1 MKRILIT
8 GGAGFIGSSVALA
21 LKAAKP
27 DAEVVVLD
35 NLKRRGSE
43 LNLPRLRAAGV
54 AFVHGDIRSQQDILA
69 AGPADLVIEASAEPT
84 VLAGYHSSPDYV
96 VHTNLT
102 GALHCF
108 EAARQWNAGVMFLST
123 SRIYPM
129 DRLNALAL
137 REDATRFVPEDT
149 QAVPGISLE
158 GIAEDFPL
166 EGVRSFYGAT
176 KLSAEFMLA
185 EYGDA
190 YGIPWLVNRMGVIGG
205 PWQMGKVDQ
214 GLAALWVARHVF
226 GQPLT
231 YIGYGGTGKQVRD
244 FLHIDDLTDLLL
256 LQIERLGKFS
266 GRTFNVGGGGT
277 CSASL
282 IELTALCADA
292 SGVTL
297 EISTDPETRPADVP
311 WFVTDHAAVTAATGW
326 EPTRTLPVLV
336 EDLTRWVADHRDQLE
351 GVMG

>member
-21 LKAAKP
+21 IKAARP
-27 DAEVVVLD
+27 DAEVTVLD

-43 LNLPRLRAAGV
+43 LNLPRLRASGV
-54 AFVHGDIRSQQDILA
+54 AFAHGDIRTLQDILA
-69 AGPADLVIEASAEPT
+69 AGPVDLLIEASAEPT
-84 VLAGYHSSPDYV
+84 VMAGYHSSPDYV

-108 EAARQWNAGVMFLST
+108 EAARQWNAGVLFLST

-129 DRLNALAL
+129 DALNALSL

-149 QAVPGISLE
+149 QSVPGISLE

-166 EGVRSFYGAT
+166 AGVRSFYGAT

-185 EYGDA
+185 EYGEA
-190 YGIPWLVNRMGVIGG
+190 YGIPWLINRMGVIGG

-226 GQPLT
+226 QKPLS
-231 YIGYGGTGKQVRD
+231 YIGYGGSGKQVRD

-256 LQIERLGKFS
+256 LQIERLEAWS
-266 GRTFNVGGGGT
+266 GQTFNVGGGGA

-282 IELTALCADA
+282 VELTALCADA
-292 SGVTL
+292 SGITL
-297 EISTDPETRPADVP
+297 DISADPETRPADVP

-326 EPTRTLPVLV
+326 EPTRTLPVLIG
-336 EDLTRWVADHRDQLE
+336 DLTRWVTGHREQLE
-351 GVMG
+351 GILG